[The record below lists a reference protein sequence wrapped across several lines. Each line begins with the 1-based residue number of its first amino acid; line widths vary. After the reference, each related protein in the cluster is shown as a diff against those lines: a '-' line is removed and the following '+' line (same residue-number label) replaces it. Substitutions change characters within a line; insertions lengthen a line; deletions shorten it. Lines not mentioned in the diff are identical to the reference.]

1 MSRHSERASRA
12 LRKLAETDP
21 AFAALSLWVAH
32 EDSDAQALP
41 AWSDGTTI
49 RYGASFG
56 TFSLPEQIGIAAH
69 HILHVAFRHA
79 ARREAM
85 GLRFGAAHDRRLFN
99 AAADAVLNEALF
111 RSGYVMPRPCVL
123 LTDLL
128 RESLGEIAPGDDAL
142 ARWDAETLYVRLMS
156 AGDKGKARDA
166 AETARAW
173 AARQGFEDD
182 LDAGA
187 PEVGEDDAAEWR
199 ERVTRAM
206 EAGRVAGRGIG
217 TIGHRLADLPETRV
231 PWETVLRRLVTRAV
245 TELPRRSW
253 RRPTGR
259 WLALDAAGQAV
270 PFEPSQMRQGRAPR
284 VAVAIDTSSS
294 VDETRLALFA
304 AQVAGIARRTG
315 AETHVLVFDDGV
327 RARRVMRA
335 GQWEPAVT
343 GLDFT
348 RDGGTDFT
356 EVMAEADKLDP
367 AVIVM
372 LTDLDAPLPSRP
384 RAPVI
389 WAVPEAPRAT
399 PAWGRVLSLAR

>member
-12 LRKLAETDP
+12 LRKLAEADP
-21 AFAALSLWVAH
+21 AFASLSLWVAH
-32 EDSDAQALP
+32 EDSDARPLP

-56 TFSLPEQIGIAAH
+56 TFTLPEQIGMAAH
-69 HILHVAFRHA
+69 HILHVAFGHA

-85 GLRFGAAHDRRLFN
+85 ALRFGAAHDGGLFN
-99 AAADAVLNEALF
+99 AASDAVLNEALF
-111 RSGYVMPRPCVL
+111 RGGYVMPRPCVL

-128 RESLGEIAPGDDAL
+128 REALGEVAPPDDAL
-142 ARWDAETLYVRLMS
+142 ARWDAERLYVRLMS
-156 AGDKGKARDA
+156 AEGKGKARSA

-173 AARQGFEDD
+173 AARQGFEED
-182 LDAGA
+182 LEAGAAREGDDAG
-187 PEVGEDDAAEWR
+187 EWR

-206 EAGRVAGRGIG
+206 EAGRLAGRGIG

-231 PWETVLRRLVTRAV
+231 PWETVLRRLVTKAV
-245 TELPRRSW
+245 TELPRRSF

-270 PFEPSQMRQGRAPR
+270 PFEPSSAREARAPR
-284 VAVAIDTSSS
+284 VAVGIDSSSS
-294 VDETRLALFA
+294 VDAARLALFA

-315 AETHVLVFDDGV
+315 AETHVLVFDEGV
-327 RARRVMRA
+327 RERRVMKA
-335 GQWEPAVT
+335 GSWERAVT
-343 GLDFT
+343 GLAFT
-348 RDGGTDFT
+348 RDGGTSFA
-356 EVMAEADKLDP
+356 EVMAEADRIDP

-372 LTDLDAPLPSRP
+372 LTDLDAELPARP

-389 WAVPEAPRAT
+389 WAVPEEVRQA
-399 PAWGRVLSLAR
+399 PAWGRVVSLAR

>member
-1 MSRHSERASRA
+1 MSRHSDRASRA

-21 AFAALSLWVAH
+21 GFASLSLWVTH
-32 EDSDAQALP
+32 EDSDAKPLP
-41 AWSDGTTI
+41 AWSDGSTI

-56 TFSLPEQIGIAAH
+56 TFSLSEQIGMAAH

-85 GLRFGAAHDRRLFN
+85 ALRFGEAHDGALFN
-99 AAADAVLNEALF
+99 VASDAVLNEALF
-111 RSGYVMPRPCVL
+111 RAGYVMPRPCVI

-128 RESLGEIAPGDDAL
+128 REALGETAPPDDAL
-142 ARWDAETLYVRLMS
+142 ARWDAEKLYVRLMS
-156 AGDKGKARDA
+156 AGDKGKPREA
-166 AETARAW
+166 AEVARAW
-173 AARQGFEDD
+173 AARQGFAED

-187 PEVGEDDAAEWR
+187 PDEGADAGEWR

-206 EAGRVAGRGIG
+206 EAGRIAGRGIG

-231 PWETVLRRLVTRAV
+231 PWETVLRRLVTNAV
-245 TELPRRSW
+245 TELPRRSF

-259 WLALDAAGQAV
+259 WLALDAAGKAL
-270 PFEPSQMRQGRAPR
+270 PFEPSTARTARAPR
-284 VAVAIDTSSS
+284 VAIGIDSSSS
-294 VDETRLALFA
+294 VDEARLRLFA

-315 AETHVLVFDDGV
+315 SETHVLVFDETV
-327 RARRVMRA
+327 RERRMMKA
-335 GQWEPAVT
+335 GTWDRAVT
-343 GLDFT
+343 GLAFS
-348 RDGGTDFT
+348 RDGGTDFAP
-356 EVMAEADKLDP
+356 VLAEADRLEP

-372 LTDLDAPLPSRP
+372 LTDLDAPLPERP

-389 WAVPEAPRAT
+389 WAVPEEPRVP

>member
-21 AFAALSLWVAH
+21 AFASLALWVAH
-32 EDSDAQALP
+32 EDSDARPLP

-56 TFSLPEQIGIAAH
+56 TFTLPEQIGMAAH
-69 HILHVAFRHA
+69 HILHVAFRHS

-85 GLRFGAAHDRRLFN
+85 ALRFGAAHDGGLFN
-99 AAADAVLNEALF
+99 AASDAVLNEALF
-111 RSGYVMPRPCVL
+111 RAGYVMPRPCVL

-128 RESLGEIAPGDDAL
+128 REALGEVAPPDDAL
-142 ARWDAETLYVRLMS
+142 ARWDAERLYVRLMS
-156 AGDKGKARDA
+156 AEGKGKERSA
-166 AETARAW
+166 AEAARAW
-173 AARQGFEDD
+173 AARQGFEED
-182 LDAGA
+182 LEAGAAREGDDAG
-187 PEVGEDDAAEWR
+187 EWQ

-206 EAGRVAGRGIG
+206 EAGRIAGRGIG

-231 PWETVLRRLVTRAV
+231 PWETVLRRLVTKAV

-270 PFEPSQMRQGRAPR
+270 PFEPSSAREARAPR
-284 VAVAIDTSSS
+284 VAVGIDSSSS
-294 VDETRLALFA
+294 VDATRLALFA

-315 AETHVLVFDDGV
+315 AETHVLVFDEGV
-327 RARRVMRA
+327 RERRVMKA
-335 GQWEPAVT
+335 GSWERAVT
-343 GLDFT
+343 GLTFS
-348 RDGGTDFT
+348 RDGGTDFA
-356 EVMAEADKLDP
+356 EVMAEADRIDP

-372 LTDLDAPLPSRP
+372 LTDLDAELPPRP

-389 WAVPEAPRAT
+389 WAVPEEVRQA
-399 PAWGRVLSLAR
+399 PAWGRVVSLAR

>member
-21 AFAALSLWVAH
+21 AFASLSLWVTH
-32 EDSDAQALP
+32 EDSDAKPLP

-56 TFSLPEQIGIAAH
+56 TFTLPEQMGMAAH
-69 HILHVAFRHA
+69 HILHVAFRHS

-85 GLRFGAAHDRRLFN
+85 GLRFGAAHDAALFN

-128 RESLGEIAPGDDAL
+128 REAVGEIAPPEDAL
-142 ARWDAETLYVRLMS
+142 ARWDAERLYVRLMS
-156 AGDKGKARDA
+156 TDGTGGAQAADKARA
-166 AETARAW
+166 F
-173 AARQGFEDD
+173 AARQGFDAD

-187 PEVGEDDAAEWR
+187 PEEGDDTGEWQ

-206 EAGRVAGRGIG
+206 EAGRIAGRGIG
-217 TIGHRLADLPETRV
+217 VIGHRLADLPESRV
-231 PWETVLRRLVTRAV
+231 PWETVLRRLVTKAV
-245 TELPRRSW
+245 TELPQRSW

-259 WLALDAAGQAV
+259 WLALDAAGEAL
-270 PFEPSQMRQGRAPR
+270 PFEPSTARNARAPR
-284 VAVAIDTSSS
+284 VAIGIDSSSS
-294 VDETRLALFA
+294 VDGTRLALFA

-315 AETHVLVFDDGV
+315 AETHVLVFDEAV
-327 RARRVMRA
+327 RERRVMRA
-335 GQWEPAVT
+335 GTWDRAVT
-343 GLDFT
+343 GLAFS
-348 RDGGTDFT
+348 RDGGTDFGP
-356 EVMAEADKLDP
+356 VLAEADRLEP

-372 LTDLDAPLPSRP
+372 LTDLDAPLPDRP

-389 WAVPEAPRAT
+389 WAVPEPPLKAPE
-399 PAWGRVLSLAR
+399 WGRVVSLAR